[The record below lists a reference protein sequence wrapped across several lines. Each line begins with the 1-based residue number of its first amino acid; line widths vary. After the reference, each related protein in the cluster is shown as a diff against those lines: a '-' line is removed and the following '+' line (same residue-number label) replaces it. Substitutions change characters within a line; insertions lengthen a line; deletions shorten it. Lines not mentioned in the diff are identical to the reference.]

1 MKTIRE
7 WLQELPDGIRERAI
21 RNTKERR
28 LGQQREGSLPRALKS
43 AFNWYATE
51 EKVGFWVGVYAKVM
65 GYRDDWPPIPD
76 AIPDPVIERLDR
88 IEAELRRI
96 IEILTTRGSEES

>member
-1 MKTIRE
+1 MKTIKE
-7 WLQELPDGIRERAI
+7 WLEELPDDYRERAI
-21 RNTKERR
+21 RNTKEGK
-28 LGQQREGSLPRALKS
+28 LEQREESLSQALKS
-43 AFNWYATE
+43 AFNWYATDE
-51 EKVGFWVGVYAKVM
+51 RVGFWVGVYAKVM

-88 IEAELRRI
+88 IEAELRKL

>member
-7 WLQELPDGIRERAI
+7 WLEELPDDYSERAI

-28 LGQQREGSLPRALKS
+28 LGQREGSLPRALKS
-43 AFNWYATE
+43 AFNWYATD

-88 IEAELRRI
+88 IEVKIDDLIEL
-96 IEILTTRGSEES
+96 LTTRGPEES